1 MSAVTVTVRRSFWFN
16 GQPQAVGSVLT
27 VSRTFAAELIAN
39 GKAAA
44 VSDEQPA
51 STGSMT
57 TENTPQV
64 VVGAPAR
71 ARRKETEK

>member
-1 MSAVTVTVRRSFWFN
+1 M
-16 GQPQAVGSVLT
+16 LT